1 MGIRKK
7 SHMPR
12 SRTLGKVDGLSRDVK
27 PCGRNRKG
35 SMLGALGIRLRGVSQ
50 CENMYRRA
58 RGNAAQGE
66 KQVGG
71 VNGQRARSRT
81 QGMGSHGSGTAGQK
95 AAPEKAKEEP
105 QQSIASSNLRRT
117 LQRKTNKSPKPAP
130 DQTHAEPATFD
141 LKRTPETPVRSAAR
155 ERMSWPRSRWPLGLL
170 VTVPQHFPGGSE
182 GGSRHQVRP
191 LRARLWNL
199 VFIPGGRGD
208 HICNLAKG
216 GGGWDPLQTTNGS
229 SQL

>member
-1 MGIRKK
+1 MG
-7 SHMPR
+7 SEP
-12 SRTLGKVDGLSRDVK
+12 
-27 PCGRNRKG
+27 
-35 SMLGALGIRLRGVSQ
+35 GAG
-50 CENMYRRA
+50 RRA
-58 RGNAAQGE
+58 WAPTGAAQP
-66 KQVGG
+66 
-71 VNGQRARSRT
+71 
-81 QGMGSHGSGTAGQK
+81 GQK

-155 ERMSWPRSRWPLGLL
+155 ERRSWPRSRWPLGLL
-170 VTVPQHFPGGSE
+170 VTVPRHFPGGSE

-216 GGGWDPLQTTNGS
+216 RGGWDPLQTTNGS
-229 SQL
+229 SRL